1 MVSIV
6 ALAFVFSSSATCPCT
21 LLLGTRVTRLW
32 CLRAHHRLDDSGHA
46 CLACGVQWQSRGLR
60 AGFMVKLS
68 SSLAAHQPRA
78 ALPLARAA
86 RVIDAMP
93 ARKSSSS
100 GPKDPGKGSTTQR
113 KEAKGKSTA
122 KASAIPPPTTA
133 AQLQQIQP
141 KAAPAPMPVAPCAVK
156 RQRTKSPPKGETAD
170 VPTVPLSASSA
181 SVSAEAKAEGAP
193 LSAPRT
199 PPT

>member
-1 MVSIV
+1 VVESHRSSIV
-6 ALAFVFSSSATCPCT
+6 ALAFVFSSSATGPCT
-21 LLLGTRVTRLW
+21 PPSWDEGDSFAVLACTNGFLECHDGVL
-32 CLRAHHRLDDSGHA
+32 HHRLDDSGHV

-60 AGFMVKLS
+60 AGFVMKLS

-86 RVIDAMP
+86 RAIDAMP

-100 GPKDPGKGSTTQR
+100 GPKDPGKGSTTPR

-133 AQLQQIQP
+133 AQLQQIHP
-141 KAAPAPMPVAPCAVK
+141 KAAPPPMPVAPCVVK
-156 RQRTKSPPKGETAD
+156 RQRTKSPPED
-170 VPTVPLSASSA
+170 
-181 SVSAEAKAEGAP
+181 
-193 LSAPRT
+193 
-199 PPT
+199 